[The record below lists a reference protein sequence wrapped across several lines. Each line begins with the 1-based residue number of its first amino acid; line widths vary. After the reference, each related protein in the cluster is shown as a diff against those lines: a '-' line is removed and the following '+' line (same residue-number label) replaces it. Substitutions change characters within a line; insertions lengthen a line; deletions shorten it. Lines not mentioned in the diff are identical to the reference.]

1 MESGGSKTLPDPADA
16 MTSDDFDIVIEAML
30 EAPYKKEEAQP
41 GPSKAPAEPAPAQA
55 PPEEPKEPKKESG
68 SSSRKKRS
76 RSRSREHR
84 HSRSRDRDRDRRRR
98 SRSRERRS
106 RHRSRSRERRRSRSR
121 ERRSREER
129 ARRRF
134 GHSKSPLYRESP
146 GREPLGSLSPEER
159 DARTV
164 FCMQLAARIRP
175 RDLED
180 FFSAVGK
187 VRDVRIISD
196 RNSRRSKGI
205 AYVEF
210 CEIQSVPLAIGL
222 TGQRLLGVPI
232 IVQASQAEKNRLAA
246 MAAPLQ
252 KGSGGPLRLYVG
264 SLHCNITK
272 EMLRGIFEPFGKID
286 SIVLMRDPE
295 TGQSKGYGFITF
307 SEAECARRA
316 LEQLNGFE
324 LAGRPMRV
332 GQVSE
337 RPDGSADV
345 AFPEGPG
352 PAPAA
357 TPGHALTCGEEPE
370 LGTAAGRLQ
379 LMAKLAEGSGLQLPA
394 PAQAA
399 LQQLNGALTPLGGLN
414 PAALTALSPAL
425 NLASQCLSLSGL
437 FSPQTM

>member
-1 MESGGSKTLPDPADA
+1 
-16 MTSDDFDIVIEAML
+16 
-30 EAPYKKEEAQP
+30 
-41 GPSKAPAEPAPAQA
+41 
-55 PPEEPKEPKKESG
+55 
-68 SSSRKKRS
+68 
-76 RSRSREHR
+76 
-84 HSRSRDRDRDRRRR
+84 
-98 SRSRERRS
+98 
-106 RHRSRSRERRRSRSR
+106 
-121 ERRSREER
+121 
-129 ARRRF
+129 
-134 GHSKSPLYRESP
+134 
-146 GREPLGSLSPEER
+146 
-159 DARTV
+159 
-164 FCMQLAARIRP
+164 MQLAARIRP

-264 SLHCNITK
+264 SLHCNITE
-272 EMLRGIFEPFGKID
+272 EMGIFEPFGKID
-286 SIVLMRDPE
+286 NIVLMRDPD

-307 SEAECARRA
+307 SEADCARRA
-316 LEQLNGFE
+316 LTQLNGFE
-324 LAGRPMRV
+324 LAGRPMHL

-337 RPDGSADV
+337 RPEGGADV
-345 AFPEGPG
+345 AFPEGP
-352 PAPAA
+352 
-357 TPGHALTCGEEPE
+357 PE

-425 NLASQCLSLSGL
+425 NLASQCLTLSGL